1 MRMSFSCIAEHAA
14 PSPVAPHSVRVQLE
28 RGHCPICPDHELEG
42 VAFGGLEAA
51 RCPCCGSEWR
61 LESDGFGL
69 FPGRVVE
76 EWS

>member
-14 PSPVAPHSVRVQLE
+14 PSSVAPHGVRVQLE

-51 RCPCCGSEWR
+51 RCPCCGY
-61 LESDGFGL
+61 LERAFAK
-69 FPGRVVE
+69 RM

>member
-14 PSPVAPHSVRVQLE
+14 PLSSPPTVCGCSSSGVR
-28 RGHCPICPDHELEG
+28 PICPDHELEG

-61 LESDGFGL
+61 LEGDGFTS
-69 FPGRVVE
+69 PGRVVE